1 MLEFF
6 LSRVFRNRFRQVEAS
21 MIEPVRYQRDLLTD
35 VLFKGSFT
43 EFGRRHQFES
53 IHDYEGYARQVPVRT
68 YDEFQP
74 WIERMRKNE
83 EDVLWPGLV
92 DLYSKSSGTTSG
104 KSKYIP
110 VTREYLELNHIK
122 GASDTL
128 SILYNQYPQ
137 LGLFEGKNMILG
149 GSLERFAEYP
159 GITSGDISAL
169 LINNM
174 PWYAR
179 QVFVP
184 SIELATAPDWEY
196 KLQETSKQILAEP
209 LVMFAGV
216 PTWLIVLFRNI
227 LHMTEKEHLLQIW
240 PNLKLYI
247 HGGVNFKPILPVFKK
262 LIPNDQ
268 FLYQEVYNASEGYFA
283 TQYDQRED
291 GLLLLMN
298 NAVFY
303 EFKEVNTQYVVPVEG
318 VRLNVHYHLI
328 ITNNCGL
335 WRYDTGDMVEFIGT
349 DPYRIKIAGRTTQFI
364 NAFGEE
370 VVVENA
376 EKALHLACEEH
387 QSTVTEYTAG
397 PRYMDGGAKGAHEW
411 VIEFDKPPVDLA
423 GFSRSLDRALQQVN
437 SDYEAKRT
445 KDIAL
450 EQLTIRE
457 IPKGTFYKWMKSQ
470 GKLGGQHKVPRL
482 KNDRSV
488 IDAIIQFQL
497 HANS

>member
-1 MLEFF
+1 M
-6 LSRVFRNRFRQVEAS
+6 A
-21 MIEPVRYQRDLLTD
+21 PVRYQRDLLTEM
-35 VLFKGSFT
+35 LFKGSFT
-43 EFGRRHQFES
+43 EFGRQHNFES
-53 IHDYEGYARQVPVRT
+53 IHDYESYVKQVPVRT
-68 YDEFQP
+68 YVEFQP
-74 WIERMRKNE
+74 WIERMRNNE
-83 EDVLWPGLV
+83 QDILWPGMV

-110 VTREYLELNHIK
+110 VTREYLESNHIK

-128 SILYNQYPQ
+128 SILYNQFPQ

-149 GSLERFAEYP
+149 GSLERVDTYP

-169 LINNM
+169 LLNNM

-196 KLQETSKQILAEP
+196 KLQETTKEILNEP

-227 LHMTEKEHLLQIW
+227 LQQTEKENLLEIW

-247 HGGVNFKPILPVFKK
+247 HGGVNFKPILPVFKQ
-262 LIPNDQ
+262 LIPSDQ

-283 TQYDQRED
+283 TQYNQGDE

-298 NAVFY
+298 NGVFF
-303 EFKEVNTQYVVPVEG
+303 EFKEVNADSVVPVEG
-318 VRLNVHYHLI
+318 VKMNVMYHLI
-328 ITNNCGL
+328 ITNTCGL
-335 WRYDTGDMVEFIGT
+335 WRYDTGDMIEFVGT

-387 QSTVTEYTAG
+387 HSIVTDFTAG
-397 PRYMDGGAKGAHEW
+397 PRYMDGGSKGAHEW
-411 VIEFDKPPVDLA
+411 IIEFDQRPADLA
-423 GFSRSLDRALQQVN
+423 AFSYSLDKALQQVN

-457 IPKGTFYKWMKSQ
+457 IPKGTFYNWMKAQ

-482 KNDRSV
+482 KNDRSI
-488 IDAIIQFQL
+488 IDAILDFHL
-497 HANS
+497 HGKT